1 MSERQVVMPSL
12 SVTDDTA
19 EVERG
24 LLLWGMVDHGFPQT
38 LAGLLPAGR
47 LQPWRVTVPGS
58 KALGRLAFLSWVCHE
73 ADCTTSLH
81 TPSQGHMFHWFHF
94 ETHRYP
100 HILNSPFLLAILFT
114 GWCLF
119 PVVSWS
125 IIHYNV
131 YLNLC
136 GCVPACLC
144 MLTNQIIKPIFSKD
158 IRLFSIN

>member
-1 MSERQVVMPSL
+1 MTQPRLSEACSCGARWIMDSL
-12 SVTDDTA
+12 RSWQASCLLAVSSP
-19 EVERG
+19 EG
-24 LLLWGMVDHGFPQT
+24 LQCLEARHWGDP
-38 LAGLLPAGR
+38 L
-47 LQPWRVTVPGS
+47 
-58 KALGRLAFLSWVCHE
+58 FLSWVCHK

-81 TPSQGHMFHWFHF
+81 TPSQGHMFHWFHL
-94 ETHRYP
+94 ETYHYP
-100 HILNSPFLLAILFT
+100 RILNSQFLLAILFT
-114 GWCLF
+114 GWNLF

-136 GCVPACLC
+136 AWVPACLC